1 MYILICIVYVKL
13 EIEAP
18 LTQCDCAC
26 CLIILNG
33 LLLICRIQGMQ
44 VEKIQ
49 SNLSFKTVLSFL
61 SICFHDVKCCKLCA
75 ILKMC
80 KRCINLCQ
88 NCF

>member
-44 VEKIQ
+44 VVKIQ

-61 SICFHDVKCCKLCA
+61 SICSMMSSVASFVPFLKCVKGV
-75 ILKMC
+75 
-80 KRCINLCQ
+80 
-88 NCF
+88 

>member
-1 MYILICIVYVKL
+1 MYDYKMYILICIVYVKL

-49 SNLSFKTVLSFL
+49 S
-61 SICFHDVKCCKLCA
+61 
-75 ILKMC
+75 
-80 KRCINLCQ
+80 
-88 NCF
+88 